1 MAVSLRAF
9 EAVVQEELKK
19 LPKVFRDRLKNVMV
33 VIEEGPPPADEG
45 YDESREGDDEDELT
59 GLYEG
64 VPLTELTVDH
74 AADPPGTIT
83 LFKEEIEAEA
93 EEEGVDLRAH
103 IRRVLRHEVAHHFGI
118 SDERLEELGEY

>member
-1 MAVSLRAF
+1 MAISLQAF
-9 EAVVQEELKK
+9 EVIVQEELKK

-33 VIEEGPPPADEG
+33 VIEEGPAPEDEG
-45 YDESREGDDEDELT
+45 CGEDHEGDDDELT

-74 AADPPGTIT
+74 AADPPGVIR

-93 EEEGVDLRAH
+93 REEGIGLKAH
-103 IRRVLRHEVAHHFGI
+103 IRRVLRHEIAHHFGI
-118 SDERLEELGEY
+118 SDERLEDLGEY